1 MRVLAVLLLVVIIAM
16 SIYGVYYYYQKYKPA
31 LDKYQELVNENKTLA
46 EYISKLRTEQ
56 MKKDSV
62 LSILAT
68 SQAEIDT
75 QYIFDNISG
84 ARITLETENLF
95 EPGGYLLNKKG
106 RGLLKKTAEVLL
118 KMSDV
123 EIVIEGH
130 TDNQKI
136 GPSIVKQI
144 PSNWELSALRA
155 INVMKYLRDSLNIE
169 EKRMYVAAYG
179 ETRPIAD
186 NSTEEGRKKNRRI
199 ELFLKSSSFNKII
212 EDTLH

>member
-1 MRVLAVLLLVVIIAM
+1 MRILVVFLLIIIIIL

-31 LDKYQELVNENKTLA
+31 IDKYQEIVSENKTLA
-46 EYISKLRTEQ
+46 KYINNLRIEQ
-56 MKKDSV
+56 IKKDSL
-62 LSILAT
+62 LSILTTAKNE
-68 SQAEIDT
+68 SDT
-75 QYIFDNISG
+75 HFVFDNITG
-84 ARITLETENLF
+84 TRITLETENLF
-95 EPGGYLLNKKG
+95 ENGGYLLNKKG

-123 EIVIEGH
+123 EIIIEGH

-136 GPSIVKQI
+136 GPSMIKQI

-155 INVMKYLRDSLNIE
+155 INVMKYLRDSIKID

-186 NSTEEGRKKNRRI
+186 NNTKDGRKKNRRI
-199 ELFLKSSSFNKII
+199 EIFLKSFLFNKIA
-212 EDTLH
+212 EDTIE